1 LAKTFAMKPKSVPL
15 VDTAFRKIKTRIPV
29 PESLSIL
36 ENLRLHEPISMTGQP
51 LVLWDHAQGAAV
63 YDKWGNQWIDWSS
76 GVLIANAGHNHPR
89 INQAIIEQAR
99 KGLLTSYCF
108 PNDPRARLVEL
119 LVKITPKE
127 LSKAFILTTGAETV
141 ECALKLMRTYGLK
154 KGGPEKITIVSFDKS
169 FHGRTLGAQM
179 LGGSPALKQWIVN
192 LDPDIVQVPFPDGFR
207 NPDTGFSSFENALA
221 AKNIN
226 PDGVAGVIL
235 ETYQGGG
242 ASFAPKEYMQ
252 QLRKWCD
259 RHDVLLTLD
268 EVQAAFGRCGKLFGF
283 EHYGIVPDLICLGK
297 GISSSLPVS
306 AVVGRE
312 EVMNQY
318 GPNEM
323 TSTHTGN
330 PICAAAAVANINAII
345 DEGIPEHATKMG
357 DILHQSLAGLKDKYV
372 DNIGAV
378 QGKGLV
384 AGIHMIKPGSSGEPD
399 GELAW
404 EIVNSCVEK
413 GLLMFAPV
421 GFGGATV
428 KINPPLVIDKRALI
442 EGLSVLDE
450 AFEECLQ

>member
-1 LAKTFAMKPKSVPL
+1 MAKTFAMKPKSVPL
-15 VDTAFRKIKTRIPV
+15 VDTQFRKIKTRIPV
-29 PESLSIL
+29 PESLPIL
-36 ENLRLHEPISMTGQP
+36 ESLRLHEPISMTGQP

-76 GVLIANAGHNHPR
+76 GVLITNAGHNHPR

-179 LGGSPALKQWIVN
+179 LGGSPALKEWIVN

-221 AKNIN
+221 TKNID
-226 PDGVAGVIL
+226 PDGVAGVIM

-283 EHYGIVPDLICLGK
+283 EHYSIVPDLICLGK

-345 DEGIPEHATKMG
+345 DEGIPEHAAKMG

-384 AGIHMIKPGSSGEPD
+384 AGIHMVKPGSSEPD

-404 EIVNSCVEK
+404 EIVNSCVGK
-413 GLLMFAPV
+413 GLLMFSPV

-428 KINPPLVIDKRALI
+428 KINPPLVIEKGALI